1 MQKEVRQMKLEA
13 TSSMDCSPRK
23 PKQTTTEQ
31 NRTEQNQSIPFHYN
45 QYLPVRAISEVAFM
59 RISIKIWEG
68 TLASALERA
77 SSVGSRARIELHFL
91 VMDWVYIAVGDMS
104 AALVLLNV
112 LVVVMVENLNSSS
125 TRHRY

>member
-1 MQKEVRQMKLEA
+1 
-13 TSSMDCSPRK
+13 
-23 PKQTTTEQ
+23 
-31 NRTEQNQSIPFHYN
+31 
-45 QYLPVRAISEVAFM
+45 M